1 MVSKGIHVVDSWGPW
16 ALLANGCLGMTW
28 GVAGKLD
35 VGDNAVRAHM
45 RNLYRKLQIHPRQDA
60 IELAEGFGE
69 GKSE

>member
-1 MVSKGIHVVDSWGPW
+1 
-16 ALLANGCLGMTW
+16 MTW